1 MRILIE
7 GESYDVILLESLLG
21 DKFHSKNNDKG
32 TIEQVGYF
40 HSKDNEL
47 IYLLP
52 KVFIDKDGLVL
63 NKYHKK
69 DLALNT
75 ITEVITDITELNSI
89 RKFLVVFYKSLIE
102 YKNRYSET
110 LLGKEDVLQLNT
122 TVGKYEFSYL
132 DISLSIINFYKKHQ
146 NTIIYRL
153 KEYESQK
160 HKSVKW
166 NKTIRKSSPFFTD
179 NNEPIYNRTRNKKKE
194 IDNEEEL
201 LLIYYSVLYHL
212 KKEFHF
218 NITMDKAFAIYKGAS
233 FEKISKRAPKILKKI
248 RYKYF
253 SDELVKI
260 YNLLQIYFSKYNVAS
275 VKNRREDY
283 VMVKQ
288 YHWVFEDMIDKLF
301 SDNLKEKKTSKGISL
316 NKLKSQKDGKEIDHL
331 FEYNSLIDC
340 DESIYYIGDS
350 KYYKTNNSLQENSIY
365 KQFTYAKNVIQFNID
380 LLNEKKKINETLSYR
395 DEITEGYNITPN
407 FFIQGIIGDL
417 NDFENHNLQQDS
429 NKKIEHSYHYKD
441 RLFDRDSLYV
451 HYYNINFLF
460 VLNAYTKKDIS
471 LFRNFKSST
480 RNEFRNNFVRYFKK
494 QRNFDF
500 YQHYFINVVEL
511 EEFVN
516 KEFKLLIGKIYRSKS
531 FPNRVI
537 FAIHKDDIELKRR
550 ISISK
555 SPRLI
560 EYCDSSNAKI
570 VLEKFELQ

>member
-1 MRILIE
+1 MRVFIE
-7 GESYDVILLESLLG
+7 GESYDLALLESLLG

-40 HSKDNEL
+40 HSKNNEL

-52 KVFIDKDGLVL
+52 KVFINKDCLVL
-63 NKYHKK
+63 NKYHKN
-69 DLALNT
+69 DLALNP
-75 ITEVITDITELNSI
+75 ISEIITDITELNWI
-89 RKFLVVFYKSLIE
+89 RRFLVVFYKSLIE
-102 YKNRYSET
+102 YKNRYSEI
-110 LLGKEDVLQLNT
+110 LLAREDVLQLNT
-122 TVGKYEFSYL
+122 TIGKYEFSYL
-132 DISLSIINFYKKHQ
+132 DISLSVINFYKKHQ

-166 NKTIRKSSPFFTD
+166 NKTIRKNSQFFTD

-194 IDNEEEL
+194 KDNEEEL

-218 NITMDKAFAIYKGAS
+218 NITIDKAFAIYKGAS
-233 FEKISKRAPKILKKI
+233 FDNMSKRAPKILKKI

-301 SDNLKEKKTSKGISL
+301 SDNVKEKKTSKGVSL

-407 FFIQGIIGDL
+407 FFIQGVIGDL
-417 NDFENHNLQQDS
+417 NDFENHHLQQDNN

-460 VLNAYTKKDIS
+460 VLSAYTKKDIS
-471 LFRNFKSST
+471 LLKNFKSST
-480 RNEFRNNFVRYFKK
+480 RSEFRSNFVRYFNK

-500 YQHYFINVVEL
+500 YKYDFIDVAEL
-511 EEFVN
+511 EGFVN
-516 KEFKLLIGKIYRSKS
+516 KEFRLLIGKIYRSKS

-537 FAIHKDDIELKRR
+537 FAIHKDDIVLKARTSSR
-550 ISISK
+550 EPAS
-555 SPRLI
+555 I
-560 EYCDSSNAKI
+560 EYCDSSDIKI
-570 VLEKFELQ
+570 KLTKFEFQ